1 MARGLP
7 RHVLMTADAVG
18 GVWNYA
24 LQLAGGLRRQGIR
37 TTLAVMGPPP
47 SPAQRQAA
55 RNVPDLT
62 IVPGDFR
69 LEWMRGADD
78 DVRRAG
84 DWLLRLEETHRPD
97 VVQVNGYAHAALP
110 WRAPCVAV
118 AHSCVRSWFEAVKG
132 CGAPRE
138 WSAYA
143 LRVRRG
149 LSAADLVVAP
159 TAAFLDTMERL
170 YGPLP
175 HGRVIWNGSNP
186 AHYRDG
192 PKKNIVFSAG
202 RLWDAAK
209 NVAALDVVANSLPW
223 PVLVAGGRKGPD
235 GNALQPSNVRLLG
248 LLSSAEMRA
257 WMARAS
263 IFALPARYEPFGL
276 SVLEAG
282 MSGCALV
289 LGDIPTLRELWG
301 GAAVFVPPDDTGA
314 LRATLRQLTRDK
326 AQAVMLGQAAKRRAA
341 CFTLGRMTAGY
352 VAAYAEAMA
361 ARRKAPAASPSEGRA
376 AP

>member
-1 MARGLP
+1 MTAGLP

-18 GVWNYA
+18 GVWSYA
-24 LQLAGGLRRQGIR
+24 LQLAAGLRRRGVR

-55 RNVPDLT
+55 LSVPDLALAE
-62 IVPGDFR
+62 GHFR
-69 LEWMRGADD
+69 LEWMRGADA
-78 DVRRAG
+78 DVESAG
-84 DWLLRLEETHRPD
+84 DWLLRLEREHRPD
-97 VVQVNGYAHAALP
+97 IVHLNGYAHAALP
-110 WRAPCVAV
+110 WRAPCVVV

-138 WSAYA
+138 WAAYS
-143 LRVRRG
+143 LRVRNG
-149 LSAADLVVAP
+149 LAAAALVVAP

-175 HGRVIWNGSNP
+175 HGRVIWNGARGP
-186 AHYRDG
+186 QYRDG
-192 PKKNIVFSAG
+192 PKKNVVLSAG
-202 RLWDAAK
+202 RLWDSAK
-209 NVAALDVVANSLPW
+209 NVAALDAVAGDVSW

-235 GNALQPSNVRLLG
+235 GNAISPANVRLLG
-248 LLSSAEMRA
+248 LLAAPEMRA
-257 WMARAS
+257 WMARAT

-314 LRATLRQLTRDK
+314 LRTTLRQLTRDK

-341 CFTLGRMTAGY
+341 CYTLERMTAGY
-352 VAAYAEAMA
+352 IGAYAELMA
-361 ARRKAPAASPSEGRA
+361 GRRRPAAPATEGRA
-376 AP
+376 PT